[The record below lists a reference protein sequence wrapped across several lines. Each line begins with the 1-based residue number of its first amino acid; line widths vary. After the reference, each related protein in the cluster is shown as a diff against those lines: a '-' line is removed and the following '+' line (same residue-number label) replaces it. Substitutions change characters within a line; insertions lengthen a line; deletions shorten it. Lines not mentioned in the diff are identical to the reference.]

1 MILTNI
7 CILQIGS
14 VTYLLPVDYFPL
26 YILLMKSQS
35 CSVIARTSYQ
45 LDEWKQPLLQVCT
58 QIKKDNGCHIKTFSQ
73 DLTGVMGVAN
83 PASGG
88 TSFL

>member
-1 MILTNI
+1 
-7 CILQIGS
+7 
-14 VTYLLPVDYFPL
+14 
-26 YILLMKSQS
+26 MKSQS

-45 LDEWKQPLLQVCT
+45 LDEAAFATIVHSH
-58 QIKKDNGCHIKTFSQ
+58 KKDNGCHIKTFSQ
-73 DLTGVMGVAN
+73 DLTGVMDVAN